1 LLKFA
6 MKEKSMLG
14 RFFIVLFFVVQV
26 QVYGQQD
33 PLYTQYYNN
42 YSLINPAYAGS
53 HGFFTATAYLCGPW
67 VAKSGGPESM
77 SLSIHGATEK
87 NFGIGFSVVHNNEY
101 MLNET
106 RAFLDFSY
114 SMDVSKYSTLALGI
128 KSGGRILKVDYEK
141 IGISKEDLFQENV
154 NEFKQNLGIGAF
166 YYSDNHYA
174 SLSIIDLFRIPFYDQ
189 SLKTIQKINRMK
201 FYLSAGYIHEIN
213 DDLKMKPSFM
223 IKTLNDRI
231 VSTDISTNILWKD
244 QIEFGLSYRLD
255 KAVSGILQVALS
267 DCVKLSY
274 SINTVSKRLNGYS
287 GPSQDIKL
295 SFDLNTYGK
304 HSYSEKAPFY
314 W

>member
-1 LLKFA
+1 MNK
-6 MKEKSMLG
+6 KTMLG
-14 RFFIVLFFVVQV
+14 RFFIVLFFVVHV

-53 HGFFTATAYLCGPW
+53 HGFFTATAYLCGPG

-87 NFGIGFSVVHNNEY
+87 NFGIGFSIVHNNEY

-106 RAFLDFSY
+106 RAFLDFSF
-114 SMDVSKYSTLALGI
+114 SMDVGKYSTLAFGI
-128 KSGGRILKVDYEK
+128 KSGGRILKVDYEI
-141 IGISKEDLFQENV
+141 IGISEESLFQKNV

-166 YYSDNHYA
+166 YYSDNKYI
-174 SLSIIDLFRIPFYDQ
+174 SLSIIDLFRIPFYDE
-189 SLKTIQKINRMK
+189 SRKAIDKINRMK
-201 FYLSAGYIHEIN
+201 FYLSAGYVHYLN
-213 DDLKMKPSFM
+213 DDLKLKPSFM
-223 IKTLNDRI
+223 IKTLNNRI
-231 VSTDISTNILWKD
+231 LSSDISTNILWKD
-244 QIEFGLSYRLD
+244 QIEFGISYRLN
-255 KAVSGILQVALS
+255 KAVSGIIQIALT
-267 DCVKLSY
+267 DYVKLSY

-295 SFDLNTYGK
+295 SFDLNTFGK